1 MIDVDPLLD
10 QCFEPALRLLVLFGC
25 QALHVQQ
32 RSLFNQ
38 EVDLIGL
45 VVDNGYRFTRMG
57 SDFVTQVISP
67 FCSRA
72 SILPQ
77 TTLRQDNWPM
87 PFVSSYDVVAYR
99 VMAWRR
105 RITW

>member
-1 MIDVDPLLD
+1 
-10 QCFEPALRLLVLFGC
+10 
-25 QALHVQQ
+25 
-32 RSLFNQ
+32 
-38 EVDLIGL
+38 
-45 VVDNGYRFTRMG
+45 MG